1 MSDVPERL
9 NLGLRAKDAPG
20 KAPGSG
26 CGCGR
31 HGESAGQKRWCG
43 CGGHGRGQQASA
55 APEATPAVKRGC
67 GCGGH
72 GRRLGQATQPVV
84 ESMRAAAAA
93 EAAKLAAELGVELPE
108 NPAAAT
114 DLEA

>member
-1 MSDVPERL
+1 MSEVSARL

-20 KAPGSG
+20 KKPGSG

-31 HGESAGQKRWCG
+31 H
-43 CGGHGRGQQASA
+43 QQAG
-55 APEATPAVKRGC
+55 EKKGC

-72 GRRLGQATQPVV
+72 RQGGVQQPMNQHRD
-84 ESMRAAAAA
+84 EAAAQ
-93 EAAKLAAELGVELPE
+93 AAKLAAELGVFLPD